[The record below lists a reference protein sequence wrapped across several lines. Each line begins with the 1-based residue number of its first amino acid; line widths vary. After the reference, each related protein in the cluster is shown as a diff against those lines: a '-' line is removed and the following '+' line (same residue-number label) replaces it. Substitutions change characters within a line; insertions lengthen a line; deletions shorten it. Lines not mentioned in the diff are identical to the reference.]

1 MAASSLERVD
11 RPYDVIALEAR
22 NMTNEKLLSH
32 VNSQVLECYHLLP
45 FCSQFNVY
53 VMACVCENYKFGTSN
68 AACLRSFVITCR
80 KTPRCCYILSYGN
93 TKLSML

>member
-45 FCSQFNVY
+45 FCSHYNVY
-53 VMACVCENYKFGTSN
+53 VMICV
-68 AACLRSFVITCR
+68 
-80 KTPRCCYILSYGN
+80 
-93 TKLSML
+93 

>member
-32 VNSQVLECYHLLP
+32 VNSQVLEYYHFLP
-45 FCSQFNVY
+45 CCSQFNVH
-53 VMACVCENYKFGTSN
+53 VMACV
-68 AACLRSFVITCR
+68 
-80 KTPRCCYILSYGN
+80 
-93 TKLSML
+93 